1 MDTSQLE
8 HEAEDYIS
16 SYLNRRGLLI
26 AKPKFDVLGTDLLAF
41 SEMND
46 GVKFCRIQCKG
57 RSLSNS
63 KSSNVS
69 IPHSYVT
76 DGFVI
81 FLYVDAP
88 LVEPQLYIFFPN
100 EIRQWHQNKKN
111 EFVLTF
117 SLSNFE
123 SKLAAYKVTD
133 LKVKAFKL
141 FIENANVSGEF
152 KGLVLGEVS
161 FSIPAITFS
170 GTATVTGGE

>member
-8 HEAEDYIS
+8 HQAEDFIS
-16 SYLNRRGLLI
+16 SYLNRLGLLI

-57 RSLSNS
+57 RSFSNS
-63 KSSNVS
+63 KNSNIS

-76 DGFVI
+76 DGFVV

-88 LVEPQLYIFFPN
+88 SVGPQLYTFFPN
-100 EIRQWHQNKKN
+100 EIKQWPQNKKN

-123 SKLAAYKVTD
+123 SKLAAYKVTE

-152 KGLVLGEVS
+152 KGLVIGEVS
-161 FSIPAITFS
+161 LSIPAITSS
-170 GTATVTGGE
+170 GTLTVTGGK